1 MEGLLNMA
9 FGLSDRVKN
18 IAPSPTLSIDA
29 KTKQM
34 IADGIDV
41 INLSVGEP
49 DFGTP
54 EVACEAGKA
63 AIEEQF
69 TKYTAVPGILE
80 LRKKIAAKL
89 KENLGLAYTA
99 DDILVSSGA
108 KHSLYNA
115 FMALCNPGD
124 EVILQAP
131 YWVSY
136 PEMIRL
142 AEAVPVVIQTD
153 ESTGFKITPEQLEE
167 AITEK
172 TKVLLLNSPSNPTG
186 AVYTKDELASLA
198 DVIRKHDFYVISD
211 EIYDQLVY
219 DVEQVSIATFGDDL
233 KQRTLLI
240 NGFSKAYSM
249 TGWRVGYM
257 AGERSLIKAMTSFQ
271 SHTTA
276 NPVSISQ
283 KAALAALG
291 HKDETMVPEFRWRR
305 DYVLDRIRKMPHLTC
320 DTPSGAFYVFPNCKA
335 TFGKSYRGNVIN
347 SSDDFA
353 TLLLEHAKIALVPGS
368 GFGAPNNFRISYATS
383 RDNLKKAMDRLEAF
397 LHEIQ

>member
-1 MEGLLNMA
+1 MA
-9 FGLSDRVKN
+9 WGLSDRVKN

-34 IADGIDV
+34 IADGVDV
-41 INLSVGEP
+41 VNLSVGEP

-54 EVACEAGKA
+54 DVACSAGKV
-63 AIEEQF
+63 AIDEQF
-69 TKYTAVPGILE
+69 TKYTAVPGIVE
-80 LRKKIAAKL
+80 LRKKIAAFL
-89 KENLGLAYTA
+89 KDHAGLDYTA

-124 EVILQAP
+124 EVILPAP

-142 AEAVPVVIQTD
+142 AQAEPVVIQTD
-153 ESTGFKITPEQLEE
+153 ESTGFKITPEQLER
-167 AITEK
+167 AVTPK

-186 AVYTKDELASLA
+186 AVYTKAELQALA
-198 DVIRKHDFYVISD
+198 EVIKKHQFYVISD

-219 DVEQVSIATFGDDL
+219 DVEQVSIASFGEEL

-276 NPVSISQ
+276 NPASISQ
-283 KAALAALG
+283 RAALAALD
-291 HKDETMVPEFRWRR
+291 HRDETMVPEFRWRR
-305 DYVLDRIRKMPHLTC
+305 DYVLERIRKMPHLTC
-320 DTPSGAFYVFPNCKA
+320 DTPSGAFYVFPNCSA
-335 TFGKSYRGNVIN
+335 TYGKSYREHAIKD
-347 SSDDFA
+347 SDDFA
-353 TLLLEHAKIALVPGS
+353 SLLLEQAKIALVPGS
-368 GFGAPNNFRISYATS
+368 SFSAPNNFRISYATS
-383 RDNLKKAMDRLEAF
+383 RENLAKAMDRLEAF
-397 LHEIQ
+397 LNEVK

>member
-1 MEGLLNMA
+1 MA
-9 FGLSDRVKN
+9 WGLSDRVKN

-54 EVACEAGKA
+54 DVACSAGKV
-63 AIEEQF
+63 AIDEQF
-69 TKYTAVPGILE
+69 TKYTAVPGIVE
-80 LRKKIAAKL
+80 LRKKIAAFL
-89 KENLGLAYTA
+89 KDHAGLHYTA

-124 EVILQAP
+124 EVILPAP

-142 AEAVPVVIQTD
+142 AQAEPVVIPTD
-153 ESTGFKITPEQLEE
+153 ESTGFKITPEQLER
-167 AITEK
+167 AVTPK

-186 AVYTKDELASLA
+186 AVYTKEELQALA
-198 DVIRKHDFYVISD
+198 EVIKQHEFFVISD

-219 DVEQVSIATFGDDL
+219 DVEQVSIASFGEEL
-233 KQRTLLI
+233 KARTLLI

-257 AGERSLIKAMTSFQ
+257 AGEKSLIKAMTSFQ

-276 NPVSISQ
+276 NPASISQ
-283 KAALAALG
+283 RAALAALD
-291 HKDETMVPEFRWRR
+291 HHDEEMVPEFRWRR

-320 DTPSGAFYVFPNCKA
+320 DTPSGAFYVFPNCAA
-335 TFGKSYRGNVIN
+335 TYGKSYKGHVIHN
-347 SSDDFA
+347 SDDFA
-353 TLLLEHAKIALVPGS
+353 TLLLEQAKIALVPGS
-368 GFGAPNNFRISYATS
+368 AFAAPNNFRISYATS
-383 RDNLKKAMDRLEAF
+383 RDNLAKAMDRLEAF
-397 LHEIQ
+397 LNDVQ

>member
-1 MEGLLNMA
+1 
-9 FGLSDRVKN
+9 
-18 IAPSPTLSIDA
+18 
-29 KTKQM
+29 
-34 IADGIDV
+34 V